1 MNFVIAVFVGISLIG
16 LITVGFYLSTPVFRT
31 IMSSLN
37 STANVEMSGTPLS
50 HFDRFYNF
58 YTSLWGPIAVVL
70 ALGVI
75 LYVYLYAQR
84 KEYVTTG
91 GVSY

>member
-1 MNFVIAVFVGISLIG
+1 MMFIVAVLVGISLIG
-16 LITVGFYLSTPVFRT
+16 LVTVGFYLSTPVFRT

-37 STANVEMSGTPLS
+37 TTAYVEMTGTPLS
-50 HFDRFYNF
+50 HFNRFTNF
-58 YTSLWGPIAVVL
+58 YTNLWGPIAVILVL
-70 ALGVI
+70 GII

-91 GVSY
+91 GRTY